1 MSNCLWFS
9 TLDGVNYSIDA
20 TSRRIPNVS
29 LKGLITVEAEII
41 GTELEFERLFYTFT
55 IKEFIEEEK
64 NALKEDLYYSLVIAG
79 LASEDADMLIS
90 NMIMVA
96 ENIVFAGDYSRDNTL
111 VIFVSALESL
121 NNLNY
126 NIQLQQTIQESIN
139 DVPPVMK
146 PTSESAIASLEV
158 NVVKD
163 DDNLS
168 EDKCVICLRNFF
180 SGSEILVLS
189 CG

>member
-1 MSNCLWFS
+1 M
-9 TLDGVNYSIDA
+9 
-20 TSRRIPNVS
+20 
-29 LKGLITVEAEII
+29 
-41 GTELEFERLFYTFT
+41 
-55 IKEFIEEEK
+55 
-64 NALKEDLYYSLVIAG
+64 AG
-79 LASEDADMLIS
+79 LASEDADTLIS

-96 ENIVFAGDYSRDNTL
+96 ANIVFAGDYSRDNTL

-180 SGSEILVLS
+180 PGSEILVLS